1 MFDKIDETRILDIR
15 AWRRY
20 RKLIEN
26 ASYSG
31 YTEKHHILP
40 KAKDCW
46 PEYANEHE
54 NIVRL
59 SARAHF
65 IAHLLLS
72 RALGGSQISAFV
84 LMVRRKAEGKTAE
97 RRKNV
102 KVNSRLYD
110 VERQRLKDHLSL
122 LQTNKVT
129 VVDKNGSRFRVS
141 KDDPRIAS
149 GELVK
154 FYTATKGTQYTDGQT
169 TIYIKRGEPVPDGF
183 YHHNTG
189 KASYIVNGRHM
200 RLRTDDPLVLSGE
213 AVAVSK
219 GRRVSEENR
228 RRARELTSGTKLV
241 RMVPSGEIRR
251 FTRDEIASLP
261 VGSWEDLVK
270 KGHKKSRTEAYV
282 EAAKNRARLCC
293 IKCGR
298 EVPVNIFG
306 RYHGEKCKWQ
316 K

>member
-1 MFDKIDETRILDIR
+1 MATLQETNRERFVFWLYRETSHPSESKGLLARVCHGTGEHRAAFCSGALHRPPSTISGFGRKSDFRIR
-15 AWRRY
+15 
-20 RKLIEN
+20 
-26 ASYSG
+26 SYG
-31 YTEKHHILP
+31 QTE
-40 KAKDCW
+40 
-46 PEYANEHE
+46 
-54 NIVRL
+54 
-59 SARAHF
+59 
-65 IAHLLLS
+65 
-72 RALGGSQISAFV
+72 GG
-84 LMVRRKAEGKTAE
+84 GKTAE

-102 KVNSRLYD
+102 KVNSRLYE
-110 VERQRLKDHLSL
+110 VERQRLKDHLSS

-149 GELVK
+149 LELVK
-154 FYTATKGTQYTDGQT
+154 FYSATKGTQYTDGQT
-169 TIYIKRGEPVPDGF
+169 TIYIKRGEPVPNGF

-189 KASYIVNGRHM
+189 KASYIVNGQHM

-228 RRARELTSGTKLV
+228 RRSRELTSGTKLV

-282 EAAKNRARLCC
+282 EAAKHRARLCC
-293 IKCGR
+293 IQCWR